1 MKIADKPG
9 LSLIAE
15 CEKVKFHVRVLDNTH
30 DESIE
35 GGTVRIG
42 DVFYPI
48 DEIDEVQYRVVHSF
62 ELTLDGLSQ
71 PDQYKEAISKM
82 LKYFFDEINELVI
95 SSDIPHSQKLNS
107 VMDYKF
113 HFESLIG
120 QFALIHSPVSS
131 NSYVSSKNVIIE
143 HSDERPISDLELIM
157 HISEFLTH
165 QKEVLGKA
173 ILFLDTKL
181 EILEKTSNS
190 GHIMNEQKSRN
201 RKLPAI
207 EKYDRYEIGLIFH
220 YLTEAGVIHR
230 LSANTLASI
239 LSELTGHSAQTLRA
253 DCLDVANA
261 IDIIKGTKGN
271 KHQLVKNPSHYI
283 NSIENLLLDL
293 FKRVREDKAKYWK
306 DKENCNPL

>member
-30 DESIE
+30 EESIE

-42 DVFYPI
+42 DDFYPV
-48 DEIDEVQYRVVHSF
+48 DMFDEVQYRKVHSF
-62 ELTLDGLSQ
+62 ELTLDGLSK
-71 PDQYKEAISKM
+71 PNEYKEIIYKM
-82 LKYFFDEINELVI
+82 LQDFFEEINDLI
-95 SSDIPHSQKLNS
+95 TSSNIPHSHKLNS
-107 VMDYKF
+107 IVDYKF

-120 QFALIHSPVSS
+120 QFELFQHPQGS
-131 NSYVSSKNVIIE
+131 NSYLRSKNSVIE
-143 HSDERPISDLELIM
+143 QSDERSISFLEIEM

-165 QKEVLGKA
+165 QKAVLDKA

-190 GHIMNEQKSRN
+190 GHILDEQKSRN
-201 RKLPAI
+201 RKVPAI

-230 LSANTLASI
+230 LSANTLAPI
-239 LSELTGHSAQTLRA
+239 LSELTGHSAQNLRA